1 MMPVSLERM
10 GAEDMEI
17 QSFGQGFIS
26 DKQKGSGSSRLGRLK
41 KQRAEIPEGV
51 VFEPLGIIEDDHR
64 MAGIGTVNHRFD
76 MLLGPGNEGNTSAFG
91 LDAEGF
97 GEDTGYAVS
106 GMPGI
111 GDKHGAVGVFVEF
124 MDQGMD
130 KGGLARS

>member
-1 MMPVSLERM
+1 
-10 GAEDMEI
+10 MEI
-17 QSFGQGFIS
+17 QSFGQGFIA
-26 DKQKGSGSSRLGRLK
+26 DEQKGGCGSRFGCLK
-41 KQRAEIPEGV
+41 KQGAEIPEGV
-51 VFEPLGIIEDDHR
+51 VFEPLCIIDDDHR
-64 MAGIGTVNHRFD
+64 MAWVGTVDHCFN

-111 GDKHGAVGVFVEF
+111 GDKHGAVGIFVEF